1 MPLGTVEIGAEREEV
16 MSTGTV
22 TVGYPVH
29 ALKTYRYWKNR
40 HGVWMTDWT
49 AHCGA
54 SGGAGG
60 KYTFG
65 VAGNARRLE
74 LCPQCFPGRKHN
86 GVNYPDPIDLSAGM
100 E

>member
-1 MPLGTVEIGAEREEV
+1 

-40 HGVWMTDWT
+40 HGAWMTDWT

-60 KYTFG
+60 KHTFG

-74 LCPQCFPGRKHN
+74 LCPRCFPGRKHN
-86 GVNYPDPIDLSAGM
+86 GVNYPDPIDLSAGV
-100 E
+100 EE